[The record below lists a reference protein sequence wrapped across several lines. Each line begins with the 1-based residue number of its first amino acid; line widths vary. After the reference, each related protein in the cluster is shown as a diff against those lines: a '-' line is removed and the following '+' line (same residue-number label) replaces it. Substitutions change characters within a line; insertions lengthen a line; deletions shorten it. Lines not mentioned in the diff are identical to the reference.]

1 MVFDI
6 KVGPTSKTV
15 DWLFDN
21 NGRPMSGRLNQMVF
35 GKKLM
40 PLSDGNANKVSD
52 NFSVG
57 S

>member
-40 PLSDGNANKVSD
+40 PLSDGNAN
-52 NFSVG
+52 
-57 S
+57 